1 MSVADTKPL
10 PAFIPWGKLEIEGST
25 LRSMH
30 PLVDHCIDVA
40 CVMRE
45 LVGLRAIARALPLAA
60 GRELSPVDIE
70 RLLCLTF
77 LHDLGKASCV
87 FQVKFWLRQG
97 IQVQGWPSEGG
108 HSYEAWALFD
118 GHEARAQTILA
129 GLPLEEMV
137 TWGEEAVF
145 SLLKASISHHGKPV
159 SGSNG
164 LDPAAWRPIVDSSC
178 PYNPAETA
186 ALLGK
191 TAKRLFPLAFDSEH
205 PAASLPLPAGS
216 AFAHLFAGLVQLAD
230 WLGSDTR
237 FFPYTQ
243 PGEIREVTAAAAAR
257 RAMATLGL
265 DPTDLLS
272 SLEQSGPRDFSAI
285 FQVPSPRPMQARM
298 NGANMGRLVILESET
313 GSGKTEA
320 AIWRFYT
327 LFSAGLVDGMYFAT
341 PTRVAATEL
350 CTRVER
356 VINRIWPD
364 GAPPVVRALPGYEA
378 ADGHLAKR
386 LPGFEVLW
394 SDNPSD
400 AQAERR
406 WAAESPK
413 RFLAA
418 TVAVGT
424 VDQALLGG
432 LQVKHAHLRHAM
444 LARHLLVVDEVHASD
459 AYMSALLR
467 HLLKWHLAAGGHAL
481 LLSAT
486 LGSVARSGYLA
497 LTAGQSGKVQAPD
510 LVDAIHDPYPAISYV
525 AEGPN
530 GVPAGARME
539 GADAYGYEKVITCEL
554 LEAIDDPASIAAR
567 AMEAAEQG
575 ARVLIIRNTV
585 PSAVAVFRLIEAA
598 ARGST
603 RFSLFQVKGVHT
615 LHHSRFS
622 KQDRPL
628 LDAEVQ
634 RQMGKVR
641 SKVEAGER
649 IGGSPGLI
657 LVGTQTLEQSLDI
670 DSDLL
675 ITDLCPADVLLQR
688 MGRLHRHKRPAP
700 DTPWDLRPPG
710 FEAPRAVVLV
720 PSGGELTPLLSR
732 ARHGLGPMRRAGA
745 IDGVYQDV
753 RQLEAIRR
761 ILAEFKTLKIPTQNR
776 EVVERCTH
784 PQALAA
790 VAASKGAA
798 WEKFGS
804 ELDGAYSAKATV
816 ANLHAL
822 PFDLAFDEL
831 TFPGSDAKVAT
842 RLGEADRLIT
852 FAQPVAGPFGPVTAL
867 TLRHFMVPAGTPFD
881 AEPTVLRQE
890 VSVAGEGGPAFEF
903 DLGGFAFRY
912 SHTGIERLG

>member
-364 GAPPVVRALPGYEA
+364 GAPPVGPDALSVDAGRVPDAPRTRGWTAWLRCHQRGTLGCPAHAGMDPIFELLREGRTRMPRARGDGPCITTSKGFDREDAPRTRGWAAGCGLRACIDAGCPAHAGMDPRSLPGC
-378 ADGHLAKR
+378 R
-386 LPGFEVLW
+386 
-394 SDNPSD
+394 SS
-400 AQAERR
+400 
-406 WAAESPK
+406 
-413 RFLAA
+413 
-418 TVAVGT
+418 
-424 VDQALLGG
+424 LGMP
-432 LQVKHAHLRHAM
+432 R
-444 LARHLLVVDEVHASD
+444 
-459 AYMSALLR
+459 
-467 HLLKWHLAAGGHAL
+467 
-481 LLSAT
+481 
-486 LGSVARSGYLA
+486 
-497 LTAGQSGKVQAPD
+497 
-510 LVDAIHDPYPAISYV
+510 
-525 AEGPN
+525 
-530 GVPAGARME
+530 
-539 GADAYGYEKVITCEL
+539 
-554 LEAIDDPASIAAR
+554 
-567 AMEAAEQG
+567 
-575 ARVLIIRNTV
+575 
-585 PSAVAVFRLIEAA
+585 
-598 ARGST
+598 ARGDGPELEPMST
-603 RFSLFQVKGVHT
+603 SNLK
-615 LHHSRFS
+615 
-622 KQDRPL
+622 D
-628 LDAEVQ
+628 
-634 RQMGKVR
+634 
-641 SKVEAGER
+641 
-649 IGGSPGLI
+649 
-657 LVGTQTLEQSLDI
+657 
-670 DSDLL
+670 
-675 ITDLCPADVLLQR
+675 
-688 MGRLHRHKRPAP
+688 
-700 DTPWDLRPPG
+700 
-710 FEAPRAVVLV
+710 APRTRGSLMATQIP
-720 PSGGELTPLLSR
+720 PSMATSNS
-732 ARHGLGPMRRAGA
+732 
-745 IDGVYQDV
+745 
-753 RQLEAIRR
+753 
-761 ILAEFKTLKIPTQNR
+761 PT
-776 EVVERCTH
+776 
-784 PQALAA
+784 
-790 VAASKGAA
+790 
-798 WEKFGS
+798 
-804 ELDGAYSAKATV
+804 
-816 ANLHAL
+816 
-822 PFDLAFDEL
+822 
-831 TFPGSDAKVAT
+831 
-842 RLGEADRLIT
+842 
-852 FAQPVAGPFGPVTAL
+852 
-867 TLRHFMVPAGTPFD
+867 
-881 AEPTVLRQE
+881 
-890 VSVAGEGGPAFEF
+890 
-903 DLGGFAFRY
+903 
-912 SHTGIERLG
+912 